1 MTPAIIMKAWQSPGV
16 TTTLE
21 ASLTLN
27 PHALAPTPSTLSTNE
42 LLISVISAAL
52 NPVDI
57 TIAEL
62 GLLSRLAH
70 RGAYSPGVD
79 FCGRVV
85 AAHATALASHPEF
98 EAGALVFG
106 ALSFPPLPKH
116 GSLGQLMVATTASC
130 VPVPAGVAPDD
141 AAAVASVGSTALSAL
156 AGVAPGAKVLIN
168 GGSGG
173 VGTAAIQI
181 AKALGAVHVTATCS
195 AANIEL
201 CRRLGADDVLDYRSV
216 DVVETLKRKG
226 EVYDLIV
233 DVVGNPELKLY
244 ENSGAYLK
252 ERASY
257 VQVGMPVSM
266 VGIRSL
272 ARRALTPRC
281 SGGGQRSFQFL
292 KAKIDAEHLR
302 RVGELVQ
309 DGKLQAVIDKTF
321 QMDDVPQAFEML
333 RQGRTKGKIVI
344 HVAE

>member
-1 MTPAIIMKAWQSPGV
+1 MVPATTMKAWQSPGV

-27 PHALAPTPSTLSTNE
+27 PHAVAPTPSTLSTNE

-116 GSLGQLMVATTASC
+116 GSLGQLMVATTANC

-141 AAAVASVGSTALSAL
+141 AAAVASVGPTALGAL
-156 AGVAPGAKVLIN
+156 AGVAPGARVLIN

-233 DVVGNPELKLY
+233 DVVGNPELKFVD
-244 ENSGAYLK
+244 G
-252 ERASY
+252 R
-257 VQVGMPVSM
+257 
-266 VGIRSL
+266 
-272 ARRALTPRC
+272 
-281 SGGGQRSFQFL
+281 FL
-292 KAKIDAEHLR
+292 VISQESIDAKMLR
-302 RVGELVQ
+302 RRKVGEWVK

-321 QMDDVPQAFEML
+321 QMEDVPQALGKL

>member
-1 MTPAIIMKAWQSPGV
+1 MVPATTMKAWQSPGV

-27 PHALAPTPSTLSTNE
+27 PHAVAPTPSTLSTNE

-116 GSLGQLMVATTASC
+116 GSLGQLMVATTANC
-130 VPVPAGVAPDD
+130 VPVPAGVAIDD
-141 AAAVASVGSTALSAL
+141 AAAVATVGPTALGAL
-156 AGVAPGAKVLIN
+156 ADVAPGARVLIN

-201 CRRLGADDVLDYRSV
+201 CRSV
-216 DVVETLKRKG
+216 DGR
-226 EVYDLIV
+226 
-233 DVVGNPELKLY
+233 
-244 ENSGAYLK
+244 
-252 ERASY
+252 
-257 VQVGMPVSM
+257 
-266 VGIRSL
+266 
-272 ARRALTPRC
+272 
-281 SGGGQRSFQFL
+281 FL
-292 KAKIDAEHLR
+292 VISQESIDAKMLR
-302 RVGELVQ
+302 RRKVGEWVK

-321 QMDDVPQAFEML
+321 QMEDVPQAFGKL